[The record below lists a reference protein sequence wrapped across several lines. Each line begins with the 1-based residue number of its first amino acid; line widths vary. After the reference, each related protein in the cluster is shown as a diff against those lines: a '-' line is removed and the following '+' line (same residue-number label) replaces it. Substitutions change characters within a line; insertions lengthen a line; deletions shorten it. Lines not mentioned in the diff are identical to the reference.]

1 MARVSL
7 ILRRA
12 SDLLAFRGVNQA
24 TEKLGYHFLT
34 HSVKVLALMGLAKKQ
49 TTL

>member
-7 ILRRA
+7 LLRRM
-12 SDLLAFRGVNQA
+12 SDLLAFWEVNQA
-24 TEKLGYHFLT
+24 TKKLGYHFLT
-34 HSVKVLALMGLAKKQ
+34 HLVKVLALMGLAEKQ